1 MVKQLIIFCFVVV
14 LGLPVLAQT
23 DPTAPPAEQRSVNK
37 KSTAVLPSLQAVI
50 QDGQQSGAI
59 LNQQFV
65 ALKESVSGYTL
76 TRVGH
81 DHVVLARAGKHYKIQ
96 LDKVSVKQLTGQG
109 Q

>member
-1 MVKQLIIFCFVVV
+1 MLKQLITFCFVVT
-14 LGLPVLAQT
+14 LGMPAQAQT
-23 DPTAPPAEQRSVNK
+23 DPTAPPMAQGGLST
-37 KSTAVLPSLQAVI
+37 KSKAVLPSLQAVI

-76 TRVGH
+76 TRVGY
-81 DHVVLARAGKHYKIQ
+81 DHVVLERAGKHYKIQ